1 MPKKAK
7 KNSPILLIVQSFPL
21 SHAPGG
27 IRQAQTKKKKR
38 TFCNFDLF
46 LGHLGHVNRGLPLYL
61 SVRMKHDNEKKKN
74 CQKEKKLQFWRPF
87 FCDPAAGT
95 AACDSNDV
103 AISLNPRRHKE
114 IKEKRAPRV
123 WKKKQKTKQNQR
135 NGRHKTSIIF
145 RWSRCYHRPV
155 PGLSS
160 TVHFS
165 LKKRT
170 THTTKMNCEPS
181 LERVPVR
188 AGRATRLAWQT
199 KKKGSCKELVL
210 QKNPNFGTDTSP
222 D

>member
-7 KNSPILLIVQSFPL
+7 KISRILLIVQSFPL

-61 SVRMKHDNEKKKN
+61 SVRMKHDNEKKKLPKR
-74 CQKEKKLQFWRPF
+74 KETAILATVF

-123 WKKKQKTKQNQR
+123 WKNKTKNET
-135 NGRHKTSIIF
+135 KPT
-145 RWSRCYHRPV
+145 
-155 PGLSS
+155 
-160 TVHFS
+160 
-165 LKKRT
+165 KRT
-170 THTTKMNCEPS
+170 P
-181 LERVPVR
+181 
-188 AGRATRLAWQT
+188 
-199 KKKGSCKELVL
+199 
-210 QKNPNFGTDTSP
+210 
-222 D
+222 

>member
-87 FCDPAAGT
+87 FFAT
-95 AACDSNDV
+95 
-103 AISLNPRRHKE
+103 LR
-114 IKEKRAPRV
+114 
-123 WKKKQKTKQNQR
+123 
-135 NGRHKTSIIF
+135 
-145 RWSRCYHRPV
+145 
-155 PGLSS
+155 
-160 TVHFS
+160 
-165 LKKRT
+165 
-170 THTTKMNCEPS
+170 
-181 LERVPVR
+181 LERQLAILMTLPFRLIR
-188 AGRATRLAWQT
+188 AAI
-199 KKKGSCKELVL
+199 KK
-210 QKNPNFGTDTSP
+210 
-222 D
+222 